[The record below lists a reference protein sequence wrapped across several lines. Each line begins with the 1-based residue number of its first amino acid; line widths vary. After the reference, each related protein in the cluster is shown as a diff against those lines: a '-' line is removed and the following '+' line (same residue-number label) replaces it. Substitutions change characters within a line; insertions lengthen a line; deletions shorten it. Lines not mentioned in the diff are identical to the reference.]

1 MAETEGGEKLVLKD
15 SSLEDWDRIWSGEG
29 HEHGQEQTEG
39 HESGASERESDM
51 FESKVQRWVDES
63 TSQHHPEIRLYNN
76 ALHLRSDRNHSRLL
90 TAGMYTV
97 YT

>member
-1 MAETEGGEKLVLKD
+1 MTETEGDEKLVLKD

-51 FESKVQRWVDES
+51 FESKVQR
-63 TSQHHPEIRLYNN
+63 
-76 ALHLRSDRNHSRLL
+76 
-90 TAGMYTV
+90 
-97 YT
+97 